1 MRRGTEARPANPSRQ
16 DDPGTQA
23 AFTVLLW
30 LATCDGPLKGPELA
44 KLARIASRGNALLGA
59 FAGAVER
66 SSHLSF
72 IALRESFKQVMAM
85 PLIRRGPLLKAAVR
99 VALADGE
106 LTPPEQ
112 QALRLIADACVGG
125 VDGERAL
132 ASELSAMGR
141 RLNPPSDLSDPDWW
155 TQKEAR
161 ESPRKPPAGWTV
173 ASTLALREVR
183 DLAIL
188 GLGPGAD
195 GDAIRSAF
203 RRIAMVLHPDRL
215 LDASED
221 ARAEAARTLQ
231 NAREAHDRLTTG

>member
-1 MRRGTEARPANPSRQ
+1 MAKPSSQ
-16 DDPGTQA
+16 DDRGTQA
-23 AFTVLLW
+23 AFAVLLW
-30 LATCDGPLKGPELA
+30 LATCDGPLKGPELGM
-44 KLARIASRGNALLGA
+44 LARLASGGNAVLMA

-66 SSHLSF
+66 SSCLSF
-72 IALRESFKQVMAM
+72 SRLRESFEQVMAL
-85 PLIRRGPLLKAAVR
+85 PLGRRAALLKAAVR

-112 QALRLIADACVGG
+112 HALRLVADACVGG

-132 ASELSAMGR
+132 ASELHATGR
-141 RLNPPSDLSDPDWW
+141 RLHPPSDLSDPDWW
-155 TQKEAR
+155 THKEAR
-161 ESPRKPPAGWTV
+161 EAPRKPPTGWTA
-173 ASTLALREVR
+173 ASTLAFREVR

-195 GDAIRSAF
+195 ADAIRSAF
-203 RRIAMVLHPDRL
+203 RRIAMMLHPDRL

-231 NAREAHDRLTTG
+231 CAREAHDRLTSG